1 MAENYKDNEKS
12 GVMQTVIEKRSIS
25 RRKNVLIRYKNV
37 QSKVAQ
43 RYEEGNQSKSKAQ
56 AYRQIKDI
64 HGLSERTFW
73 RIMGTNVNEEMEKLN
88 NGQLSF
94 NFAI

>member
-1 MAENYKDNEKS
+1 
-12 GVMQTVIEKRSIS
+12 MQTVIEKRSIS

-37 QSKVAQ
+37 QSEVAQ

-64 HGLSERTFW
+64 YGLSERTFW
-73 RIMGTNVNEEMEKLN
+73 RIMGTDVIREFEKCN
-88 NGQLSF
+88 NGQLSLQF
-94 NFAI
+94 